1 MSSTTTTTRVSPE
14 SRGQYK
20 ARAYAVA
27 SANSPLAPTM
37 ILRRDPGDDDVQIK
51 ILFCGICHTD
61 LHQSVTSG
69 ARCGLSIHAFLDMR
83 SLGVSPKSAPES
95 PSSSPAIL
103 PQSAAWLTQTVTVT
117 SARPALSSSAPT

>member
-20 ARAYAVA
+20 ARAYAAA

-61 LHQSVTSG
+61 LHLVRNEWSAVRTVYPCVPGHEIVGRVTKVGSG
-69 ARCGLSIHAFLDMR
+69 VTKFKPGDL
-83 SLGVSPKSAPES
+83 
-95 PSSSPAIL
+95 
-103 PQSAAWLTQTVTVT
+103 AAVGCWLTQTVTVT